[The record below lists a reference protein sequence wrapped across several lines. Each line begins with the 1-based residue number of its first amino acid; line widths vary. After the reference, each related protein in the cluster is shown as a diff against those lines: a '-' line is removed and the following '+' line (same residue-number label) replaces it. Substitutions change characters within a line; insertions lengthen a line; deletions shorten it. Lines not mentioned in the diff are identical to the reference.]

1 MLKLDEYVKIAEAAK
16 FLGVSQN
23 TLRKW
28 ADEGRIDARVNP
40 ANGYRLFRLR
50 DLETFLRKMARPT
63 KPLGRKKPR

>member
-1 MLKLDEYVKIAEAAK
+1 MLRLDEYVKIAAAAK

-28 ADEGRIDARVNP
+28 ADEERIGARVNP

-50 DLETFLRKMARPT
+50 DLEAFLRKMA
-63 KPLGRKKPR
+63 KPAKAVARKKPR